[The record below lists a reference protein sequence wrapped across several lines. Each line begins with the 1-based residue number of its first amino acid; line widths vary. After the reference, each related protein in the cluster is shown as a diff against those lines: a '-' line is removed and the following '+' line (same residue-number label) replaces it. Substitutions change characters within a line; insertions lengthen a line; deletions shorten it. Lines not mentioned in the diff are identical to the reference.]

1 MTSKRLIVLKRIN
14 PSPKINRE
22 SLIGKI
28 CFVMENLE
36 KAPQKMNTPT
46 PAAEE

>member
-1 MTSKRLIVLKRIN
+1 MTSKRLIVLKKIN

-36 KAPQKMNTPT
+36 KVKKMNTPT